1 MALLDEAARTRIEAA
16 IHAVEQRTAGEI
28 VVVSVPR
35 CDDYDDARLLYG
47 AAAAIIAAAAVHW
60 FWPALSVVWLLWLEA
75 GMMALGWWL
84 LGWAPLL
91 RRLLPKA
98 RMDEAAQRRA
108 REEFLEHNVFA
119 TRDRSGVLL
128 LLSELEHEVVLL
140 GDAGVHARV
149 QTSGWQ
155 HHVQHVV
162 SAIRAGRAADGV
174 CEVIAELGE
183 LLAAQFP
190 ARADDSNELSNTVK
204 QDSR

>member
-1 MALLDEAARTRIEAA
+1 
-16 IHAVEQRTAGEI
+16 VEQRTAGEI

-60 FWPALSVVWLLWLEA
+60 FWPALGVVWLLWLEA
-75 GMMALGWWL
+75 GVMALGWWL

-190 ARADDSNELSNTVK
+190 ARDDDSNELSNTVK